1 MMRRE
6 KGFTLI
12 EILLVVVIM
21 GIMLAVIVPRAW
33 RANIDSKYGLC
44 RQAGSELASFATEWA
59 EGQIEAQVEDAEATM
74 NEYLI
79 TLSGGAVVT
88 PVWVGTTADNNWNDY
103 GGLIEVVGREGG
115 GPPAGDLEPEVSVE
129 GIVPPEKHPRNPF
142 NGASYFT
149 SANDAA
155 GGVIPGALAASYQVD
170 TDGWNYFA
178 FRYLG
183 TDSPS
188 ADNAGFHAGQA
199 GTNIENLRNGIFM
212 ARSR

>member
-1 MMRRE
+1 MRRE

-44 RQAGSELASFATEWA
+44 RQAGSELASFAQEWA
-59 EGQIEAQVEDAEATM
+59 EGQIEAQVEDAEATV
-74 NEYLI
+74 NAYFE
-79 TLSGGAVVT
+79 TLCGGAVS
-88 PVWVGTTADNNWNDY
+88 PSLIWVGQTAAGNWNNN
-103 GGLIEVVGREGG
+103 GALINVTGRGIAG
-115 GPPAGDLEPEVSVE
+115 ADGPPEIDVE

-149 SANDAA
+149 TANDASA
-155 GGVIPGALAASYQVD
+155 GVIPGALASSFALDDQ
-170 TDGWNYFA
+170 GWNYFA

-183 TDSPS
+183 TDSTDFTS
-188 ADNAGFHAGQA
+188 AGFHAGQA
-199 GTNIENLRNGIFM
+199 GNDIENLRNGIFM